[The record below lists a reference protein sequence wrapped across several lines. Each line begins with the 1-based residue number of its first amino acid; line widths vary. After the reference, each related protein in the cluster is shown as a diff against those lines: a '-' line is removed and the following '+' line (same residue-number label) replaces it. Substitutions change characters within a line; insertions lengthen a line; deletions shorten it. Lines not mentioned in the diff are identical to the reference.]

1 MESGLPSNV
10 CFDLPMSP
18 LRWSSSSHSSL
29 LVTWICHWKL
39 STRFLP
45 AAILR
50 RAATPPDAFSIA
62 DGSEWTKCNGNAS
75 VNQMGSIQ
83 LTQAEAT
90 GSLRILGSTEWRRTR
105 MWRMFHASIKRRRRA
120 FLIRSCHDQDHR
132 RGGGGKEVEV
142 AFHPYSN
149 DLKFISR
156 RQKYSP
162 GRVPPFFLFLF
173 CLGATGGAISGR
185 PSALRSSK

>member
-132 RGGGGKEVEV
+132 RGGGEVKRWRLLSIHIPMIWNSYRGAKNILRDEYP
-142 AFHPYSN
+142 H
-149 DLKFISR
+149 
-156 RQKYSP
+156 
-162 GRVPPFFLFLF
+162 FFCF
-173 CLGATGGAISGR
+173 CFV
-185 PSALRSSK
+185 